1 MIFIFYLCHHALEIC
16 DTSIK
21 FTASLLPNAAFATAH
36 YGQVCLTCYVCVL
49 SDNDYLENTSANL
62 LRILTHLAWT
72 LGEYMLF
79 PLPHSPISESPL
91 LISKVDSL
99 GLPRH

>member
-1 MIFIFYLCHHALEIC
+1 MSPISRYALEIC

-21 FTASLLPNAAFATAH
+21 FTATLLPNAAFATAH
-36 YGQVCLTCYVCVL
+36 YGQACLICYVCDL

-72 LGEYMLF
+72 LSEYMLF
-79 PLPHSPISESPL
+79 LLPHSPISESLL

>member
-1 MIFIFYLCHHALEIC
+1 MSPISRYALEIC

-36 YGQVCLTCYVCVL
+36 YDQVCLTCYVCVL

-79 PLPHSPISESPL
+79 PLPHSPISESLL
-91 LISKVDSL
+91 LISKVDSI